1 MSSFKADSYFTAE
14 AVTLAKH
21 FISQNGGNEIVMV
34 GKVNADG
41 LVYDLRRAAMGN
53 SNSVPAVIATA
64 QPGEILI
71 HNHPSG
77 NVSPSA
83 ADLEVAARAAEK
95 SVGSYIVDNQLT
107 NIFPVVERIM
117 PESTET
123 EPLDCEEVAGIF
135 SKNGRLAQSD
145 SEFEFRMPQVKMAVG
160 VAEAVNTSSVLVAEA
175 GTGTGK
181 SFAYL
186 VPILLYV
193 SKNRG
198 KKAVVSTST
207 IALQEQ
213 LYNKD
218 IPALLKKLDIEDV
231 GTVVL
236 KGRANYLCKRKY
248 SAFRMGAVQTKI
260 EEDAASKNSL
270 DTVDEIDRWLNR
282 TDDGSRSS
290 MNSAVAVDIW
300 NEICADELA
309 CEKSKCRFFNSCF
322 FFKAR
327 RRANFASLILVNH
340 HLLMADVSMKSEED
354 ESEGILPKFDILV
367 IDEAHNIFKSAVSF
381 LGESVSSNS
390 VKKLLG
396 KLYNTSNGQGLL
408 TKILSNNADSMML
421 KPLEKAVNILSSGIQ
436 GKIYNSFFPELIA
449 SLNRNGDEN
458 LYELDNPEKR
468 EKMSGILGQIVA
480 VLAQI
485 TDLVAPVVK
494 QLKEKDEEILLRSA
508 MDDLNRSLITDLE
521 ATVAKINAQAEFYSE
536 FCIGTNTETQVFW
549 GEKNG
554 DSLTLT
560 ISPLNVQKILADN
573 LYKQTKTLVFTSA
586 TLTTGKGESGFGFFY
601 RESGLALCEREKNAM
616 SLESCFDYATQV
628 KAFIGSD
635 MPDPARDRELF
646 DSESID
652 AAREIVKASGGGAL
666 VLFTSISHRE
676 AALKYFK
683 DLDFDVISQGKL
695 PVQAILKKFR
705 EDVNATLLATET
717 FWEGIDMKGETLRN
731 LVIIKLPFRFPSHP
745 FIKRYVAKLEQ
756 ETGESG
762 FIAYTLPNAVLKFK
776 QGFGRLIR
784 TKNDIGTVTVL
795 DKRISGKYYGKDFIL
810 AVPSGVRFR
819 SLPVAAI
826 AEEIKDFFGRNA

>member
-1 MSSFKADSYFTAE
+1 
-14 AVTLAKH
+14 
-21 FISQNGGNEIVMV
+21 
-34 GKVNADG
+34 
-41 LVYDLRRAAMGN
+41 
-53 SNSVPAVIATA
+53 
-64 QPGEILI
+64 
-71 HNHPSG
+71 
-77 NVSPSA
+77 
-83 ADLEVAARAAEK
+83 
-95 SVGSYIVDNQLT
+95 
-107 NIFPVVERIM
+107 M

-135 SKNGRLAQSD
+135 SKNGRLAQSY
-145 SEFEFRMPQVKMAVG
+145 SEFEFRMPQTKMAIG
-160 VAEAVNTSSVLVAEA
+160 VAEAVNSSSILVAEA

-218 IPALLKKLDIEDV
+218 IPALLKKLDIEDI

-260 EEDAASKNSL
+260 EEDPASKNNL
-270 DTVDEIDRWLNR
+270 DTVDEIDRWLNL

-290 MNSAVAVDIW
+290 MNSAVALDIW

-309 CEKSKCRFFNSCF
+309 CEKSKCRFFSSCF

-449 SLNRNGDEN
+449 SLNRSGDEN

-494 QLKEKDEEILLRSA
+494 QLKEKDEEIMLRSA

-573 LYKQTKTLVFTSA
+573 LYKGTKTLIFTSA
-586 TLTTGKGESGFGFFY
+586 TLTTGKGESGFDFFY

-635 MPDPARDRELF
+635 MPDPSRDREFF
-646 DSESID
+646 DSESIE

-745 FIKRYVAKLEQ
+745 FIKRYVAKLEN

-795 DKRISGKYYGKDFIL
+795 DKRILEKYYGKDFIL
-810 AVPSGVRFR
+810 AVPAGVRFKP
-819 SLPVAAI
+819 LPVAAI
-826 AEEIKDFFGRNA
+826 AAEIKDFFGRNA

>member
-1 MSSFKADSYFTAE
+1 MSSFKAELYFTAE
-14 AVTLAKH
+14 AIKLAKY

-34 GKVNADG
+34 GKVDADG
-41 LVYDLRRAAMGN
+41 KIYDLRRAAMGN

-95 SVGSYIVDNQLT
+95 SVGSYIVDNLLN
-107 NIFPVVERIM
+107 NIFPIVERIM

-123 EPLDCEEVAGIF
+123 EPLDCEEVAEIF
-135 SKNGRLAQSD
+135 GKNGRLSKSD
-145 SEFEFRMPQVKMAVG
+145 SEFEFRMPQTKMAIG
-160 VAEAVNTSSVLVAEA
+160 VAEAVNTSSILVAEA

-218 IPALLKKLDIEDV
+218 IPALLKKLDIDDV

-236 KGRANYLCKRKY
+236 KGRSNYLCKRKY
-248 SAFRMGAVQTKI
+248 SVFRMGAVQTKI
-260 EEDAASKNSL
+260 EEDPSSKNTL
-270 DTVDEIDRWLNR
+270 DTVDEIDSWLNR

-300 NEICADELA
+300 HEICADELA

-396 KLYNTSNGQGLL
+396 KLYNTSSGQGLL
-408 TKILSNNADSMML
+408 TKILNNNAETSMLM
-421 KPLEKAVNILSSGIQ
+421 PLEKAVNILSSGIQ

-449 SLNRNGDEN
+449 TLSRNGDET
-458 LYELDNPEKR
+458 LYDLDSLEKR
-468 EKMSGILGQIVA
+468 EKMTGILGQIVA

-485 TDLVAPVVK
+485 TDLVAPVVNH
-494 QLKEKDEEILLRSA
+494 LKEKDEQITLRSA
-508 MDDLNRSLITDLE
+508 VDDLNRSLITDLE
-521 ATVAKINAQAEFYSE
+521 ATVAKISAHAGFYSE
-536 FCIGTNTETQVFW
+536 FCVGTDTETQVFW

-554 DSLTLT
+554 DALTLT
-560 ISPLNVQKILADN
+560 ISPINVQKILAEN
-573 LYKQTKTLVFTSA
+573 LYNNVKSIIFTSA
-586 TLTTGKGESGFGFFY
+586 TLTTGRDEGGFDFFY
-601 RESGLALCEREKNAM
+601 RESGLSLSDREKNAM
-616 SLESCFDYATQV
+616 SLESCFDYASQV

-635 MPDPARDRELF
+635 MPNPAKDRALF

-652 AAREIVKASGGGAL
+652 AAHEIVKASGGGAL

-676 AALKYFK
+676 TALKCFK
-683 DLDFDVISQGKL
+683 DLDFNVISQGKL
-695 PVQAILKKFR
+695 PVQAIMKKFR
-705 EDVNATLLATET
+705 DDVNATLLATET
-717 FWEGIDMKGETLRN
+717 FWEGIDMKGDTLRN

-745 FIKRYVAKLEQ
+745 FIKRYVAKLEH

-762 FIAYTLPNAVLKFK
+762 FTAYTLPNAVLKFK

-784 TKNDIGTVTVL
+784 TKSDIGTVTVL
-795 DKRISGKYYGKDFIL
+795 DKRISENYYGRNFIL
-810 AVPSGVRFR
+810 AVPTGVRFK

-826 AEEIKDFFGRNA
+826 ADEIKEFFGRND